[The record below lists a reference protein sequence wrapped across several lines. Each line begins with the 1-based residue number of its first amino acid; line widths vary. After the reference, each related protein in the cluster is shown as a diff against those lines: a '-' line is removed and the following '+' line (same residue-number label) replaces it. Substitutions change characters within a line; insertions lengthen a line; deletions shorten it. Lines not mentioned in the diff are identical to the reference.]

1 MGCIFGVI
9 VRTNRGGGG
18 NNTSPALRLSL
29 LCSFTY
35 LISCDKIDVIASMLQ
50 VGKELL

>member
-1 MGCIFGVI
+1 MGCIFDVI
-9 VRTNRGGGG
+9 VRTNRGGG